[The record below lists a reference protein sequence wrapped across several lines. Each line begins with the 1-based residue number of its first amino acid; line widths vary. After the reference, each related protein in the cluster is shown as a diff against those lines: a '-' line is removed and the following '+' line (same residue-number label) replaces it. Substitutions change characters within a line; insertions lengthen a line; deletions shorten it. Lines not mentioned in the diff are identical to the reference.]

1 MNEISATRSHVL
13 RVVIAGLLLAST
25 QGTIASAESRQP
37 NSRRGLS
44 QLGFDEPSPVSTQ
57 KSAEK
62 EQGQPTSP
70 ILDADTIQ
78 AMVEKA
84 YSGTITKIPEF
95 IAPNLSGV
103 AADQNTPNRITSM
116 ARWPKT
122 IGGTCE
128 STPQQ
133 PALCKK
139 IQSIQEVLKKFTG
152 SDGFFS
158 SYCQQECPSG
168 KAVIVEIKADS
179 EDTTLTRR
187 EQAGLCNFEI
197 TSNDLLNWKVIHASE
212 IECICLPEEC
222 IKQIIT
228 QPSDNK

>member
-1 MNEISATRSHVL
+1 MNTVPAIRINLL
-13 RVVIAGLLLAST
+13 RVVIAGILLVSA
-25 QGTIASAESRQP
+25 QGTDAEAENRNP
-37 NSRRGLS
+37 KNRRGFS
-44 QLGFDEPSPVSTQ
+44 QLGFDAHSPI
-57 KSAEK
+57 SAEPPAETK
-62 EQGQPTSP
+62 QPAGP
-70 ILDADTIQ
+70 VLDADAIQ

-95 IAPNLSGV
+95 IAPSLTGV
-103 AADQNTPNRITSM
+103 IADQSNPGRISAM
-116 ARWPKT
+116 SRWPKT

-139 IQSIQEVLKKFTG
+139 IQSLQEVLLKFTG
-152 SDGFFS
+152 NDGFFS

-197 TSNDLLNWKVIHASE
+197 SSRDILNWKVIHASE

-222 IKQIIT
+222 KTQIIT
-228 QPSDNK
+228 QPSNNK